1 MWKKYNANKKPKQ
14 RTSDNHLFF
23 IPGQVQF
30 YLIYTLHENGNSFES
45 TESRK
50 SSFWPKYLN
59 LMVKPFPIFLLSK
72 KKILGEVLNEV
83 LHDKQSNILPVGFG

>member
-59 LMVKPFPIFLLSK
+59 LMIKPFPI
-72 KKILGEVLNEV
+72 LNEV
-83 LHDKQSNILPVGFG
+83 LHDKQSNILSVGFG